1 MKARFILSAIFVL
14 GLFLTSCE
22 QQIFT
27 PSGNITTFE
36 KDITGFDALDV
47 SHDFKV
53 FVQFSDSEESVR
65 IEADDNFAEYI
76 IVEKIGSTL
85 HISLKRIQ
93 NIRGKRTLNAY
104 ITTSTLNEIE
114 ATGDSQVTLE
124 NELKTEQL
132 KVDLRGDSQLLG
144 PITANRLQASIGGDS
159 KMIMDNMMQGESVIL
174 TIKGDSKFEG
184 AFDVA
189 SIDAL
194 LTGDSEVDLTG
205 QAEEAIIEARGDSKV
220 KSYNFAIKSL
230 DINLASDSDAYL
242 TVTEEMSVKASGD
255 SVMNYKGNPTINK
268 QQLSGDSKV
277 KNAN

>member
-1 MKARFILSAIFVL
+1 MKARIILSAIFVL

-27 PSGNITTFE
+27 PSGNITTIE

-53 FVQFSDSEESVR
+53 FVQFSDTEESVR

-93 NIRGKRTLNAY
+93 NIRGKRTLNAF
-104 ITTSTLNEIE
+104 ITTATLNNIE
-114 ATGDSQVTLE
+114 ATGDSKVVLE
-124 NELKTEQL
+124 NELKAEQL
-132 KVDLRGDSQLLG
+132 KIDLRGDSQLQG

-159 KMIMDNMMQGESVIL
+159 KMTIDNMMQGESVIL
-174 TIKGDSKFEG
+174 TVKGDSKFEG
-184 AFDVA
+184 SFDVTF
-189 SIDAL
+189 IDAL
-194 LTGDSEVDLTG
+194 LTGDSQVNLMG
-205 QAEEAIIEARGDSKV
+205 EADEAKIEARGDSKV
-220 KSYNFAIKSL
+220 KNYNFAIKNL
-230 DINLASDSDAYL
+230 DIILASDSDAYL
-242 TVTEEMSVKASGD
+242 TVTDEMSVKASGD

>member
-27 PSGNITTFE
+27 PSGNITTIE

-85 HISLKRIQ
+85 HISLKHIQ

-104 ITTSTLNEIE
+104 ITTATLNEIE

-132 KVDLRGDSQLLG
+132 KIDLRGDSQLQG
-144 PITANRLQASIGGDS
+144 PITANRLQVGIGGDS
-159 KMIMDNMMQGESVIL
+159 KMTLDNMMKGESVVL
-174 TIKGDSKFEG
+174 TVKGDSKFEG

-194 LTGDSEVDLTG
+194 LTGDSEIDLTG
-205 QAEEAIIEARGDSKV
+205 QADEAIIEARGDSKV

>member
-27 PSGNITTFE
+27 PSGNITTIE

-104 ITTSTLNEIE
+104 ITTATLNEIE
-114 ATGDSQVTLE
+114 ASGDSQVTLE

-132 KVDLRGDSQLLG
+132 KIDLRGDSQLQG
-144 PITANRLQASIGGDS
+144 PITANRLQVGIGGDS
-159 KMIMDNMMQGESVIL
+159 KMTLDNMMQGESVVL
-174 TIKGDSKFEG
+174 TVKGDSKFEG

-194 LTGDSEVDLTG
+194 LTGDSEIDLTG
-205 QAEEAIIEARGDSKV
+205 QADEAIIEARGDSKV

-230 DINLASDSDAYL
+230 DIELASDSDAYL